1 MYQTINNAS
10 QFHEAFRAAGRA
22 DQFSYDALELLFN
35 HLEDLPDYELDV
47 ISICCDYAESTPAEV
62 IDAYGIEYD
71 ENAPTDHDAAI
82 AYLELQTTVI
92 GVTSAGSIVYGSS
105 F

>member
-1 MYQTINNAS
+1 MYQTINSAG
-10 QFHEAFRAAGRA
+10 QFRDAFRATDRA
-22 DQFSYDALELLFN
+22 DQFSYEALELLFEF
-35 HLEDLPDYELDV
+35 LDSEPDYELDV

-71 ENAPTDHDAAI
+71 ENEPTDHDAAI
-82 AYLELQTTVI
+82 AYLESQTTVI
-92 GVTSAGSIVYGSS
+92 GVTSQGSIVYGSS